1 MSTSLIKNISG
12 LVVLLIALFTFNS
25 SLNAQNGWYPLE
37 SGTSNVLK
45 SVFFSNASI
54 GYMAGNGIMLK
65 TSNGGMNWLVIS
77 ESFSGSSVHF
87 TDQYTGY
94 VCEGTIFKTTD
105 GGISWINL
113 NLSGLLSVTFTD
125 GLTGYASG
133 YNSKILKTT
142 DGGVSWEPQFVSLY
156 DYRFN
161 TIYFRNLNTGYI
173 AGGKMNSPESGV
185 IFKTINGGV
194 SWYEVSP
201 NSPEIDFRGIVFPA
215 KDTGYAV
222 GGYQQGS
229 SGVIYRSLDG
239 GESWIQ
245 QGIVNKDLNS
255 VHFLNSLTGYTV
267 GETGVI
273 LKTTN
278 GSLIWNSQQSTTN
291 SDLHAV
297 YFLKNNLGYAV
308 GNSGSVQKTTSGG
321 APGPPFAIAGR
332 ITLPNGN
339 PVVAGIVRAL
349 KYNPSNN
356 TVQIVDT
363 APIEQNGAYIL
374 RNVTQDSLDI
384 MAYPNDED
392 IDNPAAPPRFV
403 PTYYTGSSQGT
414 ISWANSNT
422 IYVNQNLFDVN
433 ISVFPTTGSG
443 GPQYIGGGVY
453 IAPPEIQALES
464 AIVYALINGEFKGYS
479 VSRPGGIYDVNN
491 LTPGSYQLICDR
503 MGYRQAERN
512 VSIGNYNLDTINF
525 YMTGINVIGI
535 EPNGNTIP
543 VVYRL
548 EQNFPNPFNPSTKFK
563 VDIPDHSMVKVSVF
577 DMLGR
582 EVETLVNQDMK
593 PGKYEVS
600 WNASKFSSGIY
611 FYRIV
616 TSSFTDTKK
625 MILVK

>member
-1 MSTSLIKNISG
+1 M
-12 LVVLLIALFTFNS
+12 VVLLIVLFTFNS

-45 SVFFSNASI
+45 SVFFANSSI

-65 TSNGGMNWLVIS
+65 TSNGGLNWLVIS
-77 ESFSGSSVHF
+77 ESFSGSSIHF
-87 TDQYTGY
+87 TNEYTGY
-94 VCEGTIFKTTD
+94 VCEGTIHKTTD
-105 GGISWINL
+105 GGISWVNL
-113 NLSGLLSVTFTD
+113 NQSSLRSVSFTD
-125 GLTGYASG
+125 AQTGYAVG
-133 YNSKILKTT
+133 FNSKILKTT
-142 DGGVSWEPQFVSLY
+142 NAGQSWEPQFVSMY
-156 DYRFN
+156 DSRFN
-161 TIYFRNLNTGYI
+161 AVFFRNQNTGYI
-173 AGGKMNSPESGV
+173 AGGKMHSPEAGV

-201 NSPEIDFRGIVFPA
+201 NSPEIDFRSIVFPA

-222 GGYQQGS
+222 GSYQQGS
-229 SGVIYRSLDG
+229 SGVIYRSLNG
-239 GESWIQ
+239 GETWIQ

-267 GETGVI
+267 GETGMI

-278 GSLIWNSQQSTTN
+278 GSMIWNSQQSTTT

-308 GNSGSVQKTTSGG
+308 GTSGSVQKTTSGG
-321 APGPPFAIAGR
+321 SPGPPFAIAGR
-332 ITLPNGN
+332 IFLTNGN
-339 PVVAGIVRAL
+339 PAVDGFVRAL
-349 KYNPSNN
+349 KYNPSTN
-356 TVQIVDT
+356 TVQVIDT
-363 APIEQNGAYIL
+363 APIEPNGNYIL

-392 IDNPAAPPRFV
+392 DSNPLSPPAFV
-403 PTYYTGSSQGT
+403 PTYYTGTSQGT
-414 ISWANSNT
+414 ISWVSSKT
-422 IYVNQNLFDVN
+422 IYVNQNLFN
-433 ISVFPTTGSG
+433 INVTVFATTGSG

-453 IAPPEIQALES
+453 VAPPETGALES
-464 AIVYALINGEFKGYS
+464 AIVYALVNGEFKGFS
-479 VSRPGGIYDVNN
+479 VSRPGGLYDVNN
-491 LTPGSYQLICDR
+491 LPPGSYQMICDR

-535 EPNGNTIP
+535 ESSGNTIP
-543 VVYRL
+543 TVYRL
-548 EQNFPNPFNPSTKFK
+548 EQNYPNPFNPSTKFK
-563 VDIPDHSMVKVSVF
+563 VDIPEHSMVKVSVF

-616 TSSFTDTKK
+616 TNSFTDTKK